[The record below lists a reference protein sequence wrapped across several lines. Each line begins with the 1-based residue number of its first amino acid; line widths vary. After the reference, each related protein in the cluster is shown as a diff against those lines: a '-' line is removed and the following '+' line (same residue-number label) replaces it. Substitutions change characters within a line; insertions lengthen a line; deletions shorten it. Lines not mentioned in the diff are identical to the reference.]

1 MSSPREWMSRVRAS
15 LRVPGHDRDLR
26 RELEFHLEMQAE
38 SEMRR
43 GIPPTAAERAAR
55 LRLGG
60 LDAIQEA
67 YRDQRGL
74 PTLDTLLQDVRQAA
88 RSLRR
93 DIRFAGVALLTLAL
107 GIGATTTI
115 FSLMRGVL
123 LEPLPYPEPERLVRV
138 YESNPRFSLF
148 PVGPHGLLAY
158 RHENRTLTG
167 IAGYVREDLQL
178 SVDSRPE
185 RLRALRVSTTYFD
198 VLGARPMV
206 GRTFTWAEER
216 EDSNVAILSDAVWRR
231 RFNAD
236 PAVVGSAVRLSGK
249 LFTIVGVMPP
259 GFQHIGGSYRTTPHG
274 ETVDAWW
281 PLALDRASERKG
293 WHYINAVAR
302 LKPDVTPSRARDEL
316 AAVSARIHTSEDPWD
331 IRVVSLLDDVV
342 GRSGDAIVLL
352 MTAVGLVMLIACA
365 NVASLMLARAT
376 ARRRERAV
384 RWALGATRA
393 RLVRQAITE
402 AIVLAAP
409 GAVGGAIV
417 AIAGVH
423 LLVSVLPQDFP
434 RLHNVRVDPLVLA
447 FAAGLAGLSVV
458 LFGLLPAWHEA
469 TDAAHPMLHEGGT
482 RTSAGSRTMRWRSVL
497 VVSEI
502 ALASMLL
509 VGAGLLARSFINLQS
524 APPGFKTAG
533 IVSAV
538 VSLPEARYP
547 KGEDSERFFRNLLS
561 EVRRLPGVASAGLGT
576 DLPWTGYDENLGFE
590 IIGRPTPEEPSA
602 RFHVA
607 APGYFETLG
616 IRLEAG
622 RLFSD
627 RDAADAPK
635 VLIVNAAL
643 AARYFPGE
651 TALNHVLDV
660 FGAKRTIVGV
670 VGDVKDSPTEPATVP
685 ALWWPHGQM
694 PFTGMTLVAR
704 AGVGDPMGLLGDIR
718 RAVQRLD
725 PDLPLADVH
734 TLDDIAAAANAQRR
748 FVLVLTALFAAAAL
762 LLAAVGA
769 YGVLAWTVRQRTRE
783 LGIRVA
789 LGADRRSVLLLVLGQ
804 GLRLAVLG
812 LTIGCVAAVASGGLL
827 RALLFG
833 VSPRDAGTF
842 AAAALTML
850 LISAL
855 AAFFPALSA
864 TRASPVEA
872 LRLE

>member
-1 MSSPREWMSRVRAS
+1 
-15 LRVPGHDRDLR
+15 
-26 RELEFHLEMQAE
+26 
-38 SEMRR
+38 
-43 GIPPTAAERAAR
+43 
-55 LRLGG
+55 
-60 LDAIQEA
+60 
-67 YRDQRGL
+67 
-74 PTLDTLLQDVRQAA
+74 
-88 RSLRR
+88 
-93 DIRFAGVALLTLAL
+93 
-107 GIGATTTI
+107 
-115 FSLMRGVL
+115 
-123 LEPLPYPEPERLVRV
+123 
-138 YESNPRFSLF
+138 
-148 PVGPHGLLAY
+148 
-158 RHENRTLTG
+158 
-167 IAGYVREDLQL
+167 
-178 SVDSRPE
+178 
-185 RLRALRVSTTYFD
+185 
-198 VLGARPMV
+198 
-206 GRTFTWAEER
+206 
-216 EDSNVAILSDAVWRR
+216 
-231 RFNAD
+231 
-236 PAVVGSAVRLSGK
+236 
-249 LFTIVGVMPP
+249 
-259 GFQHIGGSYRTTPHG
+259 
-274 ETVDAWW
+274 
-281 PLALDRASERKG
+281 
-293 WHYINAVAR
+293 
-302 LKPDVTPSRARDEL
+302 
-316 AAVSARIHTSEDPWD
+316 
-331 IRVVSLLDDVV
+331 VV

-365 NVASLMLARAT
+365 NIASLMLARAT

-402 AIVLAAP
+402 GIVLAAP

-423 LLVSVLPQDFP
+423 LLVAVLPQDFP

>member
-1 MSSPREWMSRVRAS
+1 MPSPREWLSRVRAS
-15 LRVPGHDRDLR
+15 LRAPGHDRDLR
-26 RELEFHLEMQAE
+26 QELEFHLAMQVE
-38 SEMRR
+38 SELRR
-43 GIPPTAAERAAR
+43 GVPRPAAERAAR
-55 LRLGG
+55 LRLGS
-60 LDAIQEA
+60 LDWVQEA
-67 YRDQRGL
+67 YGDQRGL
-74 PTLDTLLQDVRQAA
+74 SALDTLRQDVRHAA

-123 LEPLPYPEPERLVRV
+123 LDPLPYPEPDRLVRV
-138 YESNPRFSLF
+138 YESNPRFPLF

-158 RHENRTLTG
+158 RHENRTLAG
-167 IAGYVREDLQL
+167 IAGYVRDDLQL
-178 SVDSRPE
+178 ALDSRPE
-185 RLRALRVSTTYFD
+185 RLRALRVSSTYFD

-216 EDSNVAILSDAVWRR
+216 EDAHVAILSDAVWRR

-236 PAVVGSAVRLSGK
+236 PAVVGRAVRLSGK

-302 LKPDVTPSRARDEL
+302 LKPHVTHSQAREEL
-316 AAVSARIHTSEDPWD
+316 AAVSARIRTPQDRWD

-342 GRSGDAIVLL
+342 GPSGDVIVLL
-352 MTAVGLVMLIACA
+352 MTAVALVMLIACA
-365 NVASLMLARAT
+365 NVSSLMLARAT

-409 GAVGGAIV
+409 GAVGGAIL
-417 AIAGVH
+417 AFAGVH
-423 LLVSVLPQDFP
+423 LLVTVLPQDFP
-434 RLHNVRVDPLVLA
+434 RLHNVRVDPLVLS
-447 FAAGLAGLSVV
+447 FAAALAGLSVV

-469 TDAAHPMLHEGGT
+469 TDDAHPMLHEGGT
-482 RTSAGSRTMRWRSVL
+482 RTGAGTRTMRWRSVL

-509 VGAGLLARSFINLQS
+509 VAAGLLARSFINLQS
-524 APPGFKTAG
+524 APAGFRTAG
-533 IVSAV
+533 VVSAL
-538 VSLPEARYP
+538 VSLPEARYAKP
-547 KGEDSERFFRNLLS
+547 EDSERFFRALLS
-561 EVRRLPGVASAGLGT
+561 EVRRLPRVASAGLGT
-576 DLPWTGYDENLGFE
+576 DLPWTGYDENTGFD
-590 IIGRPTPEEPSA
+590 IVGRPTPEEPSA

-616 IRLEAG
+616 IPLESG
-622 RLFSD
+622 RLFTEG
-627 RDAADAPK
+627 DASDAPK
-635 VLIVNAAL
+635 VLIVNTAL

-651 TALNHVLDV
+651 SALNRVLDV
-660 FGAKRTIVGV
+660 FGDKRTIVGV
-670 VGDVKDSPTEPATVP
+670 VGDVKDSPADAATVP
-685 ALWWPHGQM
+685 ALWWPHAQM
-694 PFTGMTLVAR
+694 PFPGMTVVVR
-704 AGVGDPMGLLGDIR
+704 AVDADATGVLGDIR

-725 PDLPLADVH
+725 PDLPLAEVH
-734 TLDDIAAAANAQRR
+734 TLEDIAVAANAQRR

-804 GLRLAVLG
+804 GLRLAALG
-812 LTIGCVAAVASGGLL
+812 LTIGCVAALASGGIL

-842 AAAALTML
+842 GAAAVTML

-864 TRASPVEA
+864 TRASPAEA

>member
-1 MSSPREWMSRVRAS
+1 
-15 LRVPGHDRDLR
+15 
-26 RELEFHLEMQAE
+26 
-38 SEMRR
+38 
-43 GIPPTAAERAAR
+43 
-55 LRLGG
+55 
-60 LDAIQEA
+60 
-67 YRDQRGL
+67 
-74 PTLDTLLQDVRQAA
+74 
-88 RSLRR
+88 
-93 DIRFAGVALLTLAL
+93 
-107 GIGATTTI
+107 
-115 FSLMRGVL
+115 
-123 LEPLPYPEPERLVRV
+123 
-138 YESNPRFSLF
+138 
-148 PVGPHGLLAY
+148 
-158 RHENRTLTG
+158 
-167 IAGYVREDLQL
+167 
-178 SVDSRPE
+178 
-185 RLRALRVSTTYFD
+185 
-198 VLGARPMV
+198 
-206 GRTFTWAEER
+206 
-216 EDSNVAILSDAVWRR
+216 
-231 RFNAD
+231 
-236 PAVVGSAVRLSGK
+236 
-249 LFTIVGVMPP
+249 
-259 GFQHIGGSYRTTPHG
+259 
-274 ETVDAWW
+274 
-281 PLALDRASERKG
+281 
-293 WHYINAVAR
+293 
-302 LKPDVTPSRARDEL
+302 
-316 AAVSARIHTSEDPWD
+316 
-331 IRVVSLLDDVV
+331 
-342 GRSGDAIVLL
+342 
-352 MTAVGLVMLIACA
+352 
-365 NVASLMLARAT
+365 
-376 ARRRERAV
+376 
-384 RWALGATRA
+384 
-393 RLVRQAITE
+393 
-402 AIVLAAP
+402 
-409 GAVGGAIV
+409 
-417 AIAGVH
+417 
-423 LLVSVLPQDFP
+423 
-434 RLHNVRVDPLVLA
+434 
-447 FAAGLAGLSVV
+447 
-458 LFGLLPAWHEA
+458 
-469 TDAAHPMLHEGGT
+469 
-482 RTSAGSRTMRWRSVL
+482 
-497 VVSEI
+497 
-502 ALASMLL
+502 MLL
-509 VGAGLLARSFINLQS
+509 VAAGLLARSFINLQS